1 MLDYFD
7 ALAPK
12 NELVV
17 TFRDCLFQDNRYF
30 GREAHSALIFGNSNQ
45 NRLIVERTIF
55 ENNDMVYN
63 NTDNATNS
71 FLIESLGPT
80 CIDRSC
86 FIDNWLGASAVA
98 VFGEM
103 LVSSQA
109 HAANSSGGLCDFA
122 SSFQTL
128 QQYVDMKP
136 LCVEAMED
144 TCNFELAD
152 PITDPC
158 AAFKPSPNG
167 STVVS
172 IGG

>member
-7 ALAPK
+7 ERAPDK
-12 NELVV
+12 ELVV
-17 TFRDCLFQDNRYF
+17 TFRDCTFNDNRYF

-86 FIDNWLGASAVA
+86 FIDNWVGASDVA
-98 VFGEM
+98 IFGEK

-109 HAANSSGGLCDFA
+109 YVANSTGGLCDFA

-128 QQYVDMKP
+128 QQYEVMKP
-136 LCVEAMED
+136 LCIEATED
-144 TCNFELAD
+144 TCNFELDD
-152 PITDPC
+152 PTSEPC
-158 AAFKPSPNG
+158 A
-167 STVVS
+167 
-172 IGG
+172 I